1 MEKSNTERFATLF
14 RGLERA
20 YGSLQIGDKD
30 ARTQKQKGQYLFVKE
45 PRTTAT
51 FDAHLAGK
59 QSIGV
64 VPINED
70 NLCVWGAIDIDQY
83 PLDHVALIRRVEK
96 LELPLVVCRSKSAG
110 AHVFLFL
117 KDFVEAEALQ
127 LKLKEIAAELG
138 YGGCEIFPKQIKLVV
153 ERGDNGNFLNLPYFD
168 QEGGLRYALKS
179 DGSAATLEEF
189 LKYAEESAID
199 VADLDTLLTQ
209 EAPAVDD
216 RLKDGPPCLQALLR
230 QGFPEG
236 TRNNGLFNLG
246 VYLRK
251 AYPDD
256 WETRILDYNQTIM
269 SPPLDLKEV
278 NVVADQI
285 GKKDYQYKCADQPI
299 CSFCNKDLCRSRKH
313 GVGGGANT
321 PTVANLR
328 KYGNE
333 PPLWFLDVNG
343 SPVELDTE
351 GLQKQARFQ
360 ILCMEQINF
369 MPRTVARAAW
379 EALMNG
385 LLSQMIST
393 EGAVISTSD
402 DTSLR
407 GQFNDLL
414 EEFSTHMQSAQDK
427 EEILLRRP
435 WTDEKTKRTYFRLKD
450 FESYL
455 KRHKFFEY
463 KSNKVAQR
471 IRDMGGAHEQFR
483 IKGRTIRCWSIP
495 AFEKVSVDFATKFAD
510 EEDVPF

>member
-1 MEKSNTERFATLF
+1 MGKSNTERFAALF

-20 YGSLQIGDKD
+20 YGSLEITNKD

-83 PLDHVALIRRVEK
+83 PLDHVALIRKVEK

-168 QEGGLRYALKS
+168 QKGGLRYALKS

-209 EAPAVDD
+209 ETPAVDD

-230 QGFPEG
+230 Q
-236 TRNNGLFNLG
+236 T
-246 VYLRK
+246 
-251 AYPDD
+251 
-256 WETRILDYNQTIM
+256 T
-269 SPPLDLKEV
+269 
-278 NVVADQI
+278 
-285 GKKDYQYKCADQPI
+285 
-299 CSFCNKDLCRSRKH
+299 
-313 GVGGGANT
+313 
-321 PTVANLR
+321 
-328 KYGNE
+328 
-333 PPLWFLDVNG
+333 
-343 SPVELDTE
+343 
-351 GLQKQARFQ
+351 
-360 ILCMEQINF
+360 
-369 MPRTVARAAW
+369 
-379 EALMNG
+379 
-385 LLSQMIST
+385 
-393 EGAVISTSD
+393 
-402 DTSLR
+402 
-407 GQFNDLL
+407 
-414 EEFSTHMQSAQDK
+414 
-427 EEILLRRP
+427 
-435 WTDEKTKRTYFRLKD
+435 TKRL
-450 FESYL
+450 
-455 KRHKFFEY
+455 
-463 KSNKVAQR
+463 
-471 IRDMGGAHEQFR
+471 
-483 IKGRTIRCWSIP
+483 
-495 AFEKVSVDFATKFAD
+495 
-510 EEDVPF
+510 